1 MATELAIY
9 LQFIPLATKV
19 LSLPV
24 YSFSYLNHCSLDYV
38 VDFEAQVIFSP

>member
-1 MATELAIY
+1 MVTELATY
-9 LQFIPLATKV
+9 PQFIPLTTKV

-38 VDFEAQVIFSP
+38 VNFEAQVIFSP